1 MSMIKQSVGVDIS
14 KGDFVVYAE
23 LLFVDQST
31 KKLGGRKFANTPK
44 GAKEFAEWLGEKTVA
59 DVPLQIV
66 MEATGR
72 YHEVLAYYLYENH
85 YRVCVELPNRIKYF
99 AHSLQEFS
107 KTDPIDARMIARY
120 SSSRHLDRWQPSS
133 PGMRRLREL
142 TRERQDLIKMR
153 TQVGNRLC
161 AMRVA
166 AKSMVS
172 IIQRM
177 EAQLVFF
184 NQQMEDIDTEMDQLT
199 RQDQVLGQQLERL
212 ISIPNI
218 GKTTARTILAETAGF
233 ALFNNRSQLIKY
245 AGLDVVERESGTSV
259 RGRGK
264 ISKRGNAHLRSAL
277 YMPALGAIRQAGVFR
292 EAYQRHF
299 AKHKNANKALMAV
312 QRKLLL
318 VVFAIH
324 QSGQMYDVNVHH
336 QSTQNE
342 VGEHNGSPTVARL
355 AS

>member
-1 MSMIKQSVGVDIS
+1 MNMIKQSVGVDIS
-14 KGDFVVYAE
+14 KDDFIVYVE
-23 LLFVDQST
+23 LLFVDQTT

-44 GAKEFAEWLGEKTVA
+44 GAKKFVEWLGKKSVA

-85 YRVCVELPNRIKYF
+85 YRVCVALPNRIKHF
-99 AHSLQEFS
+99 AHSLHQFS
-107 KTDPIDARMIARY
+107 KTDTIDAYMIARY
-120 SSSRHLDRWQPSS
+120 GSSRLLDTWQPSS

-153 TQVGNRLC
+153 TQAINRLG

-166 AKSMVS
+166 AKPMVS
-172 IIQRM
+172 IIERL
-177 EAQLVFF
+177 EAQIDFF
-184 NQQMEDIDTEMDQLT
+184 NQQMEDIDAEMDQLS
-199 RQDQVLGQQLERL
+199 REDQVFSQQLERL

-218 GKTTARTILAETAGF
+218 GKVTARTILAETAGF
-233 ALFNNRSQLIKY
+233 VLFNNRSQLIKY
-245 AGLDVVERESGTSV
+245 AGLDVIERESGTSV
-259 RGRGK
+259 HGRSRV
-264 ISKRGNAHLRSAL
+264 SKRGNAHLRSAL
-277 YMPALGAIRQAGVFR
+277 FMPALGAIRKPGIFR
-292 EAYQRHF
+292 NVYQRHL
-299 AKHKNANKALMAV
+299 AKHKNPNKALMAV

-318 VVFAIH
+318 VAFAIH
-324 QSGQMYDVNVHH
+324 QSGQMYDVNIHY
-336 QSTQNE
+336 QSTLNE